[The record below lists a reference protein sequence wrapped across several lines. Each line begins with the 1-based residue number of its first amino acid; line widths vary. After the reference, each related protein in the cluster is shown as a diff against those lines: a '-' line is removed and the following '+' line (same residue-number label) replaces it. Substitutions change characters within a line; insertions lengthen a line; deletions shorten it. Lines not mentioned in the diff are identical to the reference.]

1 MIEILR
7 KLVFVGL
14 LGAMTAGCQTSS
26 PIVQAGKDTYMVS
39 SHVSGCVSC
48 SASVQ
53 SLKTANDFCAQQNK
67 VVAIRNSQSSTN
79 GFGYQVGNEMLFSC
93 IAEADPENTRPNL
106 RKDNGVLTIENR

>member
-1 MIEILR
+1 MSKNMKKIALFGSFVMI
-7 KLVFVGL
+7 
-14 LGAMTAGCQTSS
+14 AACQTSS